1 VSAIG
6 YQEPAAV
13 PSGFKPDCQADG
25 QVARLPFRSGVEV
38 MSLLFG
44 NADLTSKEWAI
55 AALVFQGRTNAQ
67 IAAETHTREQVVEH
81 HLRSILHK
89 TGCWNRTEVALW
101 YLKMGLEKERRSH
114 DRREADWKIGEE
126 RRQEDRRQ
134 PPPRSLRAHEQ
145 REISL
150 DE

>member
-1 VSAIG
+1 M
-6 YQEPAAV
+6 P
-13 PSGFKPDCQADG
+13 
-25 QVARLPFRSGVEV
+25 
-38 MSLLFG
+38 LLSG

-67 IAAETHTREQVVEH
+67 IAAQIHTKEQVVEH
-81 HLRSILHK
+81 HLRSILDK

-101 YLKMGLEKERRSH
+101 YLRMGLEKERRSE
-114 DRREADWKIGEE
+114 DRREADRKTSEE

-134 PPPRSLRAHEQ
+134 PTPRSLRAHEQ
-145 REISL
+145 HEISL

>member
-1 VSAIG
+1 M
-6 YQEPAAV
+6 P
-13 PSGFKPDCQADG
+13 
-25 QVARLPFRSGVEV
+25 
-38 MSLLFG
+38 LLSG

-67 IAAETHTREQVVEH
+67 IAAETNSNEQVVEH
-81 HLRSILHK
+81 HLRSILNK

-101 YLKMGLEKERRSH
+101 YLKMGLDKERRSS
-114 DRREADWKIGEE
+114 DRRNTDWETGEE
-126 RRQEDRRQ
+126 RRQVDRRQ
-134 PPPRSLRAHEQ
+134 PPARSLRAHEQ